1 MWCDKA
7 MVQKKTPQE
16 LIRFSAQLHTTLR
29 TYLDMDTWTPAMGA
43 MLLAGI
49 RPEPYCSGVP
59 TEGGVGLDGAPIQ
72 GAANTAFY
80 EARLILAQWNDWCE
94 DQGYFPEDIR
104 PVEFIDWCVTDE
116 VKERH
121 ATHSSFAW
129 IDVFKNLVGY
139 PAERVSIPFEV
150 ALHAAQAARPLE
162 TILSKLDELGL
173 AVKAA
178 QKRDDFASPLAAST
192 DKQQRNIFAAH
203 RGHLTTEEFAA
214 ELGVEAQ
221 TIRKNHSQNGHYG
234 GVRPSRLPSR
244 RLAWPLDA
252 VERIMK
258 GTSAED

>member
-1 MWCDKA
+1 

-16 LIRFSAQLHTTLR
+16 LIGFTAQLHSTLR
-29 TYLDMDTWTPAMGA
+29 TYLDMDTWTPVMGA

-49 RPEPYCSGVP
+49 RPEPDCSKIP

-72 GAANTAFY
+72 GAANSAFY

-94 DQGYFPEDIR
+94 DQAYFPENIK

-121 ATHSSFAW
+121 ATHGSFAW
-129 IDVFKNLVGY
+129 VDMFKSLVGY
-139 PAERVSIPFEV
+139 SPERVCIPFEV
-150 ALHAAQAARPLE
+150 ALYAAQAAHPLD
-162 TILSKLDELGL
+162 TILGKLDELGL
-173 AVKAA
+173 AVRAA
-178 QKRDDFASPLAAST
+178 QKHDDRAGPRAVST
-192 DKQQRNIFAAH
+192 VKQQRNIFAVH

-221 TIRKNHSQNGHYG
+221 TIRKNHSLNGHYG
-234 GVRPSRLPSR
+234 GVKPTRLPSR

-252 VERIMK
+252 VEQIKTGGRQDPK
-258 GTSAED
+258 A